1 MIEKLLE
8 DLKRDEGFVR
18 HAYQDHLGFL
28 TIGYGCLIDEKK
40 GGGIPDEIA
49 ERWLRHNVE
58 VSWKEFTRRQPW
70 VLDEDDDVQR
80 ALANMVYQLGVQGVC
95 NFRLMLE
102 ALEDGDRVEAAD
114 EALDS
119 RWAEQTP
126 KRAWRVANLI
136 RGYDEDDEPPE

>member
-1 MIEKLLE
+1 M
-8 DLKRDEGFVR
+8 VR
-18 HAYQDHLGFL
+18 NQDGVL
-28 TIGYGCLIDEKK
+28 
-40 GGGIPDEIA
+40 
-49 ERWLRHNVE
+49 VE

-70 VLDEDDDVQR
+70 VLDEDEDVQR